1 MAFKFKAIA
10 MDIDGT
16 LLNSDGKMSKK
27 TKDALLLAQSK
38 GVKLILS
45 TGRPANITYEIANE
59 LEMDKKEHEGYLLT
73 DNGALLKSAVDHKI
87 IFEDKISV
95 DLAKHILGVIEKYPG
110 LYPFYMDD
118 GHIYVHDAYEA
129 IVDSRGNGNEDEIIN
144 MHKLQARAGNYLLQE
159 VKRMKDFVSKPIF
172 KMHTSNQPDYIK
184 KHLEDIK
191 RDMGDQVE
199 VLATYPAVT
208 EFNKKGISK
217 GKSLSKLGINMEDII
232 AFGDSVNDIDML
244 KSVGCGVAMGNA
256 LEEVK
261 EIADEITESNDN
273 DGIYYSLKK
282 HGLFD

>member
-1 MAFKFKAIA
+1 

-16 LLNSDGKMSKK
+16 LLNSERKISQK
-27 TKDALLLAQSK
+27 TKEALLYAQSK

-45 TGRPANITYEIANE
+45 TGRPANITYEIASE

-73 DNGALLKSAVDHKI
+73 DNGALLKSAYDHRI

-118 GHIYVHDAYEA
+118 GYIYFHDAYEA
-129 IVDSRGNGNEDEIIN
+129 VVDSRGNGKEEEIIN
-144 MHKLQARAGNYLLQE
+144 MHQLQARAGNYLVQE
-159 VKRMKDFVSKPIF
+159 VKRMKDFIHKPIF
-172 KMHTSNQPDYIK
+172 KMHTANQPEYIK
-184 KHLEDIK
+184 EHLEDIK
-191 RDMGDQVE
+191 REMGDEVE

-217 GKSLSKLGINMEDII
+217 GNSLSKLNIDMEDII

-244 KSVGCGVAMGNA
+244 QSVGCGVAMGNA

-261 EIADEITESNDN
+261 AVADEITESNDN
-273 DGIYYSLKK
+273 DGIYHSLKK
-282 HGLFD
+282 HDLFD